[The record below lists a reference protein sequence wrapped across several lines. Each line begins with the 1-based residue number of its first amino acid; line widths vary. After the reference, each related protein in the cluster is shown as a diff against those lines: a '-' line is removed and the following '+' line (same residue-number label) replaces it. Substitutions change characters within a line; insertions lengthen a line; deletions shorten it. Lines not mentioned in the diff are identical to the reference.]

1 MTQIPT
7 HILDRIEVAQR
18 SGVLPAQP
26 TRVQVLSSIG
36 EAAYV
41 DAALEVIAA
50 RALQADA
57 TNEDRYAALL
67 KAARLVVEQCATPE
81 YHGKPSAAAVSWLRS
96 IVEETPKEV
105 AK

>member
-7 HILDRIEVAQR
+7 HILHRIEVAQR
-18 SGVLPAQP
+18 SGVLPAHP

-36 EAAYV
+36 EATHV

-50 RALQADA
+50 QAMQDQHA
-57 TNEDRYAALL
+57 ILL